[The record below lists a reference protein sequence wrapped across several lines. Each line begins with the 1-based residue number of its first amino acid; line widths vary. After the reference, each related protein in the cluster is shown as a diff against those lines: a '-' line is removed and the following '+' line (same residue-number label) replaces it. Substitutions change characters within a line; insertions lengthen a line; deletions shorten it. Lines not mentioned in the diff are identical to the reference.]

1 MKARWLQK
9 KATNI
14 QCAQRL
20 SMYTLDPARA
30 RATGVARGIMGAS
43 KAPAG
48 RECGTPDSAG
58 DAEMD
63 LTFSDAEFDLT

>member
-1 MKARWLQK
+1 
-9 KATNI
+9 
-14 QCAQRL
+14 
-20 SMYTLDPARA
+20 
-30 RATGVARGIMGAS
+30 MGAS
-43 KAPAG
+43 KAPTG